1 MNNEKFIE
9 CSKKERELILKVFRN
24 LLKNKSYDLTL
35 TPEDGFDKYDGI
47 LEYDGRVI
55 LIEVKIREKDYPT
68 LYLEKIKYD
77 NLMKIKEENMFDKV
91 YYINGIKDE
100 IWMGRI
106 DNLTI
111 NHIEY
116 VVAPISTMN
125 KDLGTI
131 RKAMIPLEKGTQ
143 MKKIRL

>member
-55 LIEVKIREKDYPT
+55 LIEVKIREKDFPT

-77 NLMKIKEENMFDKV
+77 NLMKIKEENMFDEV

-100 IWMGRI
+100 IWIGRI